1 VLYAGVPYGAVAL
14 TREQF
19 EKIVRSEL
27 TVKGT
32 WFGNSFPFP
41 GKVSFKESDTLTAG
55 NDVTVI
61 DTEYGKVGI
70 AICYDI
76 RFPELSR

>member
-1 VLYAGVPYGAVAL
+1 MGKHRKMHLFDIEV
-14 TREQF
+14 T
-19 EKIVRSEL
+19 
-27 TVKGT
+27 
-32 WFGNSFPFP
+32 

-76 RFPELSR
+76 RFPELSRLMALKGAEIVIL